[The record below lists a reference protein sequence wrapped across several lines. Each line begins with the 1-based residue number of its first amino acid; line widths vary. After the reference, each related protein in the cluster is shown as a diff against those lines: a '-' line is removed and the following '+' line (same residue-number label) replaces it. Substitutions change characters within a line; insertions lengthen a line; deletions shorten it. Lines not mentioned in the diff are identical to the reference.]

1 MQWFVEEKL
10 FYNTMVQK
18 KKTILPYNGEGKAF
32 FEWKGLLDENLPR
45 SMLRT
50 EVAGW

>member
-1 MQWFVEEKL
+1 MQWFVEERL

-18 KKTILPYNGEGKAF
+18 KRLSYHAMGKERPSLNG
-32 FEWKGLLDENLPR
+32 NLPH
-45 SMLRT
+45 SLLRT